1 MTVEIEFGMEREIG
15 RDFEIAG
22 AAEKGIVE
30 IDVILLDRFS
40 AVVNLIV
47 SFSRF

>member
-1 MTVEIEFGMEREIG
+1 MAVEIEFGMEREVG
-15 RDFEIAG
+15 RDLEIAG

-40 AVVNLIV
+40 AVVDLFV